1 MNSYVSDEE
10 LFILQRM
17 IDGDEIAFKYFFD
30 TYYDDLCN
38 FVNSYLRDKPLSED
52 IVQGIFIYLWDNRS
66 SLPRNCSV
74 KSYLYT
80 ASKNRSLNQI
90 RDTKNR
96 NDVLEK
102 LYTCLQVISEE
113 NTEQSLELKELKEI
127 ITKAVDELPQQC
139 KTIYQL
145 SRNEGLTNKEIA
157 EKLGLSIKT
166 VENQITIA
174 IRKIKDF
181 LQPYHYQIF
190 ILFIFF
196 NFPEFFRG

>member
-1 MNSYVSDEE
+1 MSSYVSNEE

-17 IDGDEIAFKYFFD
+17 IDGDENAFKYFFD
-30 TYYDDLCN
+30 TYYEDLCN
-38 FVNSYLRDKPLSED
+38 FVNSYLRNEPLSED
-52 IVQGIFIYLWDNRS
+52 IVQGIFIYLWDNRG
-66 SLPRNCSV
+66 SLPKNCSV

-96 NDVLEK
+96 NGVLEK

-113 NTEQSLELKELKEI
+113 NAEQNLELKELEEI

-139 KTIYQL
+139 RTIYQL
-145 SRNEGLTNKEIA
+145 SRNEGLSNKEIA
-157 EKLGLSIKT
+157 EELGLSVKT

-174 IRKIKDF
+174 VRKIKDF

-190 ILFIFF
+190 ILFILFQF
-196 NFPEFFRG
+196 S